1 MPLTV
6 QRGISSSAVRFV
18 LAASAM
24 AMTSIAML
32 ALAAADES
40 HSFSPSGT
48 VTANPDTASADIRR
62 EMFVT
67 NASYVP

>member
-1 MPLTV
+1 
-6 QRGISSSAVRFV
+6 
-18 LAASAM
+18 
-24 AMTSIAML
+24 ML